1 MEAGK
6 LDQRVTL
13 ERFGEIEDAY
23 GATVS
28 EWQTVGTFWAA
39 VLPLSG
45 KEIIA
50 GDAVAALTDV
60 RVILRYQPG
69 ITAADRLTHRGKTL
83 EIKAVIE
90 RASQRRV
97 LELLCKRV
105 G

>member
-13 ERFGEIEDAY
+13 ERFTETEDAY

-60 RVILRYQPG
+60 RVILRYQHG